1 MIFNGKLVLED
12 GSEFRG
18 VLIGAKLAKSEVGEV
33 VFNTSMVGYQEIL
46 SDPSYCD
53 QIICMT
59 YPLIGNYGVSEE
71 FFESRDIFCKGLI
84 VKDICSYPSHFSN
97 DKTLESL
104 LKEKE
109 LCGLTN
115 VDTRALTKKLREHG
129 TIKGMVVSINKDTS
143 EVVAKLKNSVL
154 EKQVSKVSFSGEQ
167 IFETRGAEKHIVLYD
182 FGSKNNILENLKKS
196 YKVTVVPFDTSF
208 KRIKEINPDGICLSN
223 GPGDPEE
230 LQDVIGVVKQLQ
242 EEYPIFGIC
251 LGHQLLA
258 LANGAKTE
266 KMLYG
271 HRGGNHPVKDLET
284 GKVYISSQNHGY
296 VVTDDSLEQA
306 NLIPWFI
313 NVNDKTVEG
322 IKVKDKAAISV
333 QFHPEH
339 CPGPRDTNFLFN
351 EFKKLM
357 ES

>member
-59 YPLIGNYGVSEE
+59 YPLIGNYGVSKE

-84 VKDICSYPSHFSN
+84 VKDLCNHPSHFSN
-97 DKTLESL
+97 DEKLENL

-129 TIKGMVVSINKDTS
+129 TIKGMIVSANKDTS
-143 EVVAKLKNSVL
+143 EVVAKLKKIVL
-154 EKQVSKVSFSGEQ
+154 DKQVSKVSFSGEQ
-167 IFETRGAEKHIVLYD
+167 IFETLGANKHVVLYD

-196 YKVTVVPFDTSF
+196 YKVTVVPFDTPY

-230 LQDVIGVVKQLQ
+230 LKNVIEVIKKLQD
-242 EEYPIFGIC
+242 EYPIFGIC

-258 LANGAKTE
+258 LANGAKTK

-284 GKVYISSQNHGY
+284 GRVYISSQNHGY
-296 VVTDDSLEQA
+296 VVTDDSLEKA

-322 IKVKDKAAISV
+322 IKVKDKSAISV

-351 EFKKLM
+351 EFEKLM